1 MNSAAAGCGVG
12 VLLSGLITRRRRR
25 VGAPAMFRSCSSS
38 LDLCSSSD
46 TRRDVGA
53 SGSDP
58 AGRALLPAG
67 APLPY
72 LYCHRQSR
80 RGPLEVVGELGGD
93 AAVVAEHAIR
103 LLDLLELLG
112 GGVLMRD
119 VRVVAEAQ
127 AAEGAFQ
134 DFAVGGFL

>member
-1 MNSAAAGCGVG
+1 MLVLGHAARRGRVRIRPRRASAA
-12 VLLSGLITRRRRR
+12 SRR
-25 VGAPAMFRSCSSS
+25 
-38 LDLCSSSD
+38 
-46 TRRDVGA
+46 
-53 SGSDP
+53 
-58 AGRALLPAG
+58 GRASAIPV
-67 APLPY
+67 PP
-72 LYCHRQSR
+72 SPVV